1 MEDTVEG
8 STKDDQNISINNAN
22 LSDKESKNIN
32 KKCIIENK
40 NSMVCSDNIFKT
52 ALEIK
57 LILNQIF
64 QFLKRDDIKSLSLC
78 NRKMYKL
85 YCEQIIKIKINRIN
99 ANINIVKILDNYPYI
114 NNLDLSECS
123 DLTSI
128 SFLEKNNNIKE
139 LRLNSCKNIKDF
151 SIISKLKKLES
162 LDVDYTNISDIS
174 FLEKNNNIKELR
186 LNSCKNINDFS
197 SISKLE

>member
-8 STKDDQNISINNAN
+8 STKDDQIISMNNAY

-32 KKCIIENK
+32 KKCIIK
-40 NSMVCSDNIFKT
+40 N

-78 NRKMYKL
+78 NRKIYKL
-85 YCEQIIKIKINRIN
+85 YCEQIIKIKIKKIN
-99 ANINIVKILDNYPYI
+99 ENINIVKILDNYPYI
-114 NNLDLSECS
+114 NNLDLSGCS
-123 DLTSI
+123 DLSSI

-139 LRLNSCKNIKDF
+139 LRLYGCKNIKDF
-151 SIISKLKKLES
+151 S
-162 LDVDYTNISDIS
+162 T
-174 FLEKNNNIKELR
+174 
-186 LNSCKNINDFS
+186 
-197 SISKLE
+197 ISKLEKLEILDVFHF